1 MQNFIAK
8 IVIAFRDPV
17 LRKRIGFTIGALVVF
32 RLLAT
37 IPIPSVNPATLGQ
50 LLNSSQFFGFL
61 NIFSG
66 GGLSNLSIVMLGVGP
81 FITGSIIIQV
91 LTMVFPKWKALMHEE
106 GEAGR
111 QKLSQYSRLLA
122 APLSILQGIGYI
134 ILFQSQNV
142 LPHLAP
148 FQFSLSVIVI
158 AAGSMLLMWLGEL
171 VSEFG
176 IGNGV
181 SLIIFA
187 GIISRLPISLVQ
199 NYQKLVASGF
209 ANLPFYVFV
218 LALAILAVAGVI
230 YVTEAERS
238 VPVTYA
244 KQVRGNKVYGGAS
257 TYLPLRLNQSGV
269 IPIIFALS
277 ILLFPQII
285 FNALAKWGAHPLIAS
300 WSQSASLLLTPPSW
314 VYGGLYFV
322 MVVLFTYFYTAVTFD
337 PQMISENLQRSGAFI
352 PGVRPGEH
360 TRDHLGNIVT
370 RITLVGALFL
380 GLVAILPLIIQA
392 FSPDNTQSFAVGGTA
407 LLIVVSVM
415 LDLLKKL
422 DAQVSM
428 REY

>member
-1 MQNFIAK
+1 MNNFWDK
-8 IVIAFRDPV
+8 ISTALKDPI
-17 LRKRIGFTIGALVVF
+17 LRKRIGFTILALVLF

-37 IPIPSVNPATLGQ
+37 IPIPSVDPANLAK
-50 LLNSSQFFGFL
+50 LLASSQFFGFL

-81 FITGSIIIQV
+81 FITASIIIQL
-91 LTMVFPKWKALMHEE
+91 LTMMFPRWKNLMHEE

-111 QKLSQYSRLLA
+111 MKLSQYSRYLA
-122 APLSILQGIGYI
+122 VPLAVVQAIGFI
-134 ILFQSQNV
+134 ILLQSQNV
-142 LPHLAP
+142 LPHIATFP
-148 FQFSLSVIVI
+148 FAVDVIVI
-158 AAGSMLLMWLGEL
+158 TAGSLLLMWIGEL
-171 VSEFG
+171 ISEFG

-187 GIISRLPISLVQ
+187 GIVSRLPTDVQ
-199 NYQKLVASGF
+199 QFIASYNPADLPIYIGAIIVA
-209 ANLPFYVFV
+209 LIV
-218 LALAILAVAGVI
+218 IAGVV

-257 TYLPLRLNQSGV
+257 TYLPLRLNQAGV

-285 FNALAKWGAHPLIAS
+285 SNFLVHASNPTLSSLGVTFTAFFNN
-300 WSQSASLLLTPPSW
+300 QW
-314 VYGGLYFV
+314 VYGIAYFV
-322 MVVLFTYFYTAVTFD
+322 LVVLFTYFYTAVTFD
-337 PQMISENLQRSGAFI
+337 PKMISENLQRSGAFI

-360 TRDHLGNIVT
+360 TQNHIGNIVT

-380 GLVAILPLIIQA
+380 GIIAILPLIMQA
-392 FSPDNTQSFAVGGTA
+392 FTSNKTLAIGGTA
-407 LLIVVSVM
+407 LLIVVSVV
-415 LDLLKKL
+415 LDLLKKI
-422 DAQVSM
+422 DAQVAM

>member
-1 MQNFIAK
+1 MQNLIQK
-8 IVIAFRDPV
+8 LTVIFKDPI
-17 LRKRIGFTIGALVVF
+17 LRKRIGFTVLALVLF
-32 RLLAT
+32 RVLAA
-37 IPIPSVNPATLGQ
+37 IPIPSVNPATLSS
-50 LLNSSQFFGFL
+50 LLNSSQLFGFL

-111 QKLSQYSRLLA
+111 NKLSQYSRLLSV
-122 APLSILQGIGYI
+122 PLGILQGIGYL
-134 ILFQSQNV
+134 ILFESQNV
-142 LPHLAP
+142 LPHLSA
-148 FQFSLSVIVI
+148 FAFTENVIIVTG
-158 AAGSMLLMWLGEL
+158 GSILLMWLGEL

-187 GIISRLPISLVQ
+187 GIVARLPTGLVQ
-199 NYQKLVASGF
+199 NWTKLAGSGF
-209 ANLPFYVFV
+209 ANLPFYIIV
-218 LALAILAVAGVI
+218 LAVAVLAVAGVV

-285 FNALAKWGAHPLIAS
+285 FNALAKWAAYPLIAS
-300 WSQSASLLLTPPSW
+300 WSQSLALLLTPPSW
-314 VYGGLYFV
+314 FYGVFYFL

-337 PQMISENLQRSGAFI
+337 PQMISENLQQSGAFI

-360 TRDHLGNIVT
+360 TRDHLANIVT
-370 RITLVGALFL
+370 RITLVGAIFL
-380 GLVAILPLIIQA
+380 GCVAILPLIIQGL
-392 FSPDNTQSFAVGGTA
+392 SPDSTQSFAVGGTA
-407 LLIVVSVM
+407 LLIVVSVV
-415 LDLLKKL
+415 LDLLKKI

>member
-1 MQNFIAK
+1 MNNFLAK
-8 IVIAFRDPV
+8 ISLAIKDQV
-17 LRKRIGFTIGALVVF
+17 LRKRIVFTVMALVLF

-37 IPIPSVNPATLGQ
+37 IPVPGVDVANLAK
-50 LLNSSQFFGFL
+50 LLSSSQFFGFL

-81 FITGSIIIQV
+81 FITASIIIQL
-91 LTMVFPKWKALMHEE
+91 LTMMYPKWKNLMHEE

-111 QKLSQYSRLLA
+111 MKLSQYSRY
-122 APLSILQGIGYI
+122 LSIPLGVISAIGFI
-134 ILFQSQNV
+134 TLLQSQNV
-142 LPHLAP
+142 LPHMT
-148 FQFSLSVIVI
+148 LSAFAMNVII
-158 AAGSMLLMWLGEL
+158 ITTGSTLLMWIGEL

-187 GIISRLPISLVQ
+187 GIVSRLPNDANQFL
-199 NYQKLVASGF
+199 ASYK
-209 ANLPFYVFV
+209 AVDIPIYIIAVV
-218 LALAILAVAGVI
+218 IALAVIAGVV

-257 TYLPLRLNQSGV
+257 TYLPLRLNQAGV

-285 FNALAKWGAHPLIAS
+285 SNLLSHWTAHPGLAAFGT
-300 WSQSASLLLTPPSW
+300 WFTVFFNNPW
-314 VYGGLYFV
+314 VYGISYFV
-322 MVVLFTYFYTAVTFD
+322 LVVLFTYFYTAVTFD
-337 PQMISENLQRSGAFI
+337 PKQISENLQRSGAFI
-352 PGVRPGEH
+352 PGVRPGTFTMEY
-360 TRDHLGNIVT
+360 LGNIVT

-380 GLVAILPLIIQA
+380 GIIAVLPLGMQA
-392 FSPDNTQSFAVGGTA
+392 FTSSKTLAIGGTA
-407 LLIVVSVM
+407 LLIVVSVV
-415 LDLLKKL
+415 LDLLKKI
-422 DAQVSM
+422 DAQVAM